1 MLAVEETAGR
11 AAEAAKELTHI
22 AEFDTEFFFLFL
34 LPPIIL
40 ESGLPLQPG
49 LAATPWTE
57 LLCGRTGINMDKMQR
72 RKLFQN
78 IGVVCGLAF
87 IGTLVSTMLIASMI
101 YFSAAAAVPA
111 GAVDCKMPPCGQGM
125 TGLESLIFGSL
136 ISATVSTACG
146 RAQSTATGGGGCRSR
161 N

>member
-1 MLAVEETAGR
+1 
-11 AAEAAKELTHI
+11 
-22 AEFDTEFFFLFL
+22 
-34 LPPIIL
+34 
-40 ESGLPLQPG
+40 
-49 LAATPWTE
+49 
-57 LLCGRTGINMDKMQR
+57 MDKMQR

-146 RAQSTATGGGGCRSR
+146 RAQSTATGGVGCRSR